1 MPENIFDRLKAIKAF
16 VFDVDGVM
24 TDGQLL
30 LLDNGEWLR
39 QMNIKDGFALKYAVE
54 KRYKIGVISGSGS
67 EAIAY
72 RLRALGIE
80 DVHLMVENKI
90 AAFEKF
96 VLKHGISA
104 AEVLYMGDDIP
115 DIQPMKSC
123 GLAACPQ
130 DAVAEIK
137 KIAHY
142 ITGAA
147 GGKGCVREVIE
158 MVLKLHNQWNF

>member
-1 MPENIFDRLKAIKAF
+1 MPDNIFDRLKAIKAF

-67 EAIAY
+67 DAILY

-80 DVHLMVENKI
+80 DVHLMVDNKMG
-90 AAFEKF
+90 AYEKF
-96 VLKHGISA
+96 LLKNGIASN
-104 AEVLYMGDDIP
+104 EVLFMGDDIP
-115 DIQPMKSC
+115 DLQPMRSC

-130 DAVAEIK
+130 DAVPEIK
-137 KIAHY
+137 KISHY
-142 ITGAA
+142 IARA
-147 GGKGCVREVIE
+147 EGGKGCVREVIE
-158 MVLKLHNQWNF
+158 MVLKLHEQWNF